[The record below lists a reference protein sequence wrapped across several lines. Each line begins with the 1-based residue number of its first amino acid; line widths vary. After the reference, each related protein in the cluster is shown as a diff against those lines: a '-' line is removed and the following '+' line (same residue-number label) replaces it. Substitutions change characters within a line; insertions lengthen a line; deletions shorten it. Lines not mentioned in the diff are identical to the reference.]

1 MKFGAIDIGTN
12 AIRLLISSVY
22 EFGEQTIFKKVSLV
36 RLPIRLGE
44 DVFTHGIISE
54 KKNNKLVKAMIA
66 FKYILEIHEVDD
78 YLACATSAMREA
90 KNGNEVVKWIND
102 NSKINLQIISGEL
115 EAEFVAYNQLDE
127 YIEPN
132 RNYLYIDVGG
142 GSTELTL
149 FVNGQKISSH
159 SFKIGTVRLL
169 NNMVEE
175 NEWEDMKNWI
185 KVNVNSYNNLI
196 AIGSG
201 GNINTLMR
209 IANAEDYKLTR
220 KELKAFYKQLKE
232 MNYTERIKNF
242 LLKEDR
248 ADVIVP
254 ALKIFNKVMKWSNS
268 NKIIAPQIGLVD
280 GIVKKLYYD
289 KIKGLNN

>member
-54 KKNNKLVKAMIA
+54 KKINKLVKAMIA

-90 KNGNEVVKWIND
+90 KNGNELVKWIND

-220 KELKAFYKQLKE
+220 KELKVFYKQLKE

-268 NKIIAPQIGLVD
+268 NKITAPQIGLVD

>member
-1 MKFGAIDIGTN
+1 
-12 AIRLLISSVY
+12 
-22 EFGEQTIFKKVSLV
+22 
-36 RLPIRLGE
+36 
-44 DVFTHGIISE
+44 
-54 KKNNKLVKAMIA
+54 
-66 FKYILEIHEVDD
+66 
-78 YLACATSAMREA
+78 
-90 KNGNEVVKWIND
+90 
-102 NSKINLQIISGEL
+102 
-115 EAEFVAYNQLDE
+115 
-127 YIEPN
+127 
-132 RNYLYIDVGG
+132 
-142 GSTELTL
+142 
-149 FVNGQKISSH
+149 
-159 SFKIGTVRLL
+159 
-169 NNMVEE
+169 MVEE

-220 KELKAFYKQLKE
+220 KELKVFYKQLKE

>member
-54 KKNNKLVKAMIA
+54 KKINKLVKAMIA

-90 KNGNEVVKWIND
+90 KNGNELVKWIND

-220 KELKAFYKQLKE
+220 KELKVFYKQLKE